1 MPVLMQFQEGKKLPT
16 TFAFALV
23 EHRQIREMGGSDLSS
38 DYRCL
43 IILRL
48 RMYLT
53 GEVMYLDGDKLES
66 RPRLLNMRSLVSEVG
81 KSVYILKVNSAEYT
95 LDVPPPFLVFSLGW
109 KVSLCLEFFAMM

>member
-1 MPVLMQFQEGKKLPT
+1 
-16 TFAFALV
+16 
-23 EHRQIREMGGSDLSS
+23 MGGSDLSS

-81 KSVYILKVNSAEYT
+81 KSVYILKVKSAEYT
-95 LDVPPPFLVFSLGW
+95 LDVHPPLVFSLGW
-109 KVSLCLEFFAMM
+109 KVSLCLELFAMM